1 MLIYT
6 TKQKHQYY
14 LQDFVTAILITR
26 ANKTI
31 KPIVWYKTFFL
42 AQESSNNWFTN
53 MNTLIEKKDPS
64 RLLTFRVSALKVI
77 LVSMSTVPGP
87 SDC

>member
-1 MLIYT
+1 MARSWSKISILALILSRMLIYT
-6 TKQKHQYY
+6 TKQKHQYC

-42 AQESSNNWFTN
+42 AQESSNN
-53 MNTLIEKKDPS
+53 
-64 RLLTFRVSALKVI
+64 
-77 LVSMSTVPGP
+77 
-87 SDC
+87 